1 LSVPIEER
9 EVHAHHNRTGAEP
22 QMLIAILISLGIALF
37 LLLSLRPDRKG
48 KLIAHTPYNNHHND
62 ASAAREDYLG

>member
-1 LSVPIEER
+1 
-9 EVHAHHNRTGAEP
+9 
-22 QMLIAILISLGIALF
+22 MLIAILISLGIALF